1 MPALDDAR
9 AVLRRHFGYPDFRGA
24 QADAVSAV
32 LDHKDVLVLMPTG
45 GGKSLCYQVP
55 SQLLPGIT
63 LVVSPLISLM
73 KDQVDALEAA
83 GIRATFVNSTL
94 VPAEADARLARVESG
109 DVRLL
114 YVAPERFDS
123 PRFRERLQRVRVSL
137 LAVDEAHCISQWGHD
152 FRPAYR
158 RLGAVREALRCPVIA
173 LTATAPPE
181 VRRDIARQLRLR
193 DPVVLV
199 RGFDRPNLAWHV
211 VAATDELD
219 RDRSL
224 LALLRRVPPDGV
236 AIVYASTRKRVDG
249 VADLLNRAGVPAAAY
264 HAGAGG
270 SERQRLQDA
279 FIEGRIGVVVATN
292 AFGMGIDKP
301 NVRLVVHHGAP
312 ASLEAY
318 YQEAGRAGRDGGPAT
333 CVLVHHERDRR
344 THEFLIGQSLPSR
357 EVVQGVH
364 AALLAAAD
372 ANGAARLPA
381 DEIARRTPGA
391 RGAQQVEAA
400 LRLLADAG
408 AIRAERPGTT
418 GAWVVEEPVPA
429 VDWRALDRRR
439 RGEQLRL
446 LQVEAY
452 ARTGSCR
459 RAFVLRYFGERP
471 PDRRCGGCDRCLGPA
486 GRILP
491 AVRPPHRAPIAVGA
505 RLWAARLRKDAP
517 LSGDGADTYLV
528 PPIGGK

>member
-1 MPALDDAR
+1 MPDLDDAR

-32 LDHKDVLVLMPTG
+32 LRRKDVLVLMPTG

-83 GIRATFVNSTL
+83 GIHATFVNSTL
-94 VPAEADARLARVESG
+94 APAEADARLARVEAG
-109 DVRLL
+109 EARLL

-123 PRFRERLQRVRVSL
+123 PRFRERLQRLRVSL

-158 RLGAVREALRCPVIA
+158 RLGAARDALRCPVIA

-199 RGFDRPNLAWHV
+199 RGFDRPNLTWHV
-211 VAATDELD
+211 IAAADELE
-219 RDRSL
+219 RDRAL
-224 LALLRRVPPDGV
+224 LALLRRVPPDGA

-264 HAGAGG
+264 HAGARGP
-270 SERQRLQDA
+270 ERQRLQDA

-318 YQEAGRAGRDGGPAT
+318 YQEAGRAGRDGAPAT
-333 CVLVHHERDRR
+333 CVLIHHERDRR
-344 THEFLIGQSLPSR
+344 THEFLIGQSLPPR

-364 AALLAAAD
+364 AALLAEA
-372 ANGAARLPA
+372 GVGRVARLSA
-381 DEIARRTPGA
+381 DEIARRTRGA

-400 LRLLADAG
+400 LRLLGEAG
-408 AIRAERPGTT
+408 AVRPERPGATA
-418 GAWVVEEPVPA
+418 AWLVTSDAPA
-429 VDWRALDRRR
+429 VDWRALDARRR
-439 RGEQLRL
+439 AEWRRL
-446 LQVEAY
+446 LEMEGY
-452 ARTGSCR
+452 ARTRSCR

-471 PDRRCGGCDRCLGPA
+471 PARRCGGCDRCLGSD

-491 AVRPPHRAPIAVGA
+491 TARPPRPAPWTVGA
-505 RLWAARLRKDAP
+505 RLWAARLRKSEP
-517 LSGDGADTYLV
+517 LSGNWANRYLV
-528 PPIGGK
+528 PPVGGK